1 MSQASQTLGVEPMLT
16 KSWPFRPRPRKYSP
30 WQGEKYRASVTFWRN
45 NLQLPEFT
53 RSATLR
59 WTLLVAGIF
68 AAFVVVLLEF
78 VYLKTKN
85 DLTMRSDRLVA
96 SQIGVFADLSP
107 ERRLDAI
114 NEHLKQDPARVRLPG
129 LSCSTVP

>member
-1 MSQASQTLGVEPMLT
+1 MLT

-53 RSATLR
+53 RSSTLR

-68 AAFVVVLLEF
+68 AAFTVALLGF
-78 VYLKTKN
+78 VYLKTRH
-85 DLTMRSDRLVA
+85 DLMMRSDRVIVSQMDVVA
-96 SQIGVFADLSP
+96 ELSP
-107 ERRLDAI
+107 ARRRDAI
-114 NEHLKQDPARVRLPG
+114 NADLKQDPTRARLTG
-129 LSCSTVP
+129 LFESDGRRV

>member
-1 MSQASQTLGVEPMLT
+1 MLT

-53 RSATLR
+53 RSTTLR

-68 AAFVVVLLEF
+68 SAFTVALLAF
-78 VYLKTKN
+78 VYLKTQH
-85 DLTMRSDRLVA
+85 DLTMPS
-96 SQIGVFADLSP
+96 
-107 ERRLDAI
+107 
-114 NEHLKQDPARVRLPG
+114 ARVIAAQMWFFSAFAPG
-129 LSCSTVP
+129 WRRHTIDV

>member
-30 WQGEKYRASVTFWRN
+30 WQGEKYRASVIFWRN

-53 RSATLR
+53 RSTTLR

-68 AAFVVVLLEF
+68 AAFTVALLAF
-78 VYLKTKN
+78 VYLKTKH
-85 DLTMRSDRLVA
+85 DLTIRSHRVIA
-96 SQIGVFADLSP
+96 AQVSVFSHLPP
-107 ERRLDAI
+107 E
-114 NEHLKQDPARVRLPG
+114 PRLPTHHEH
-129 LSCSTVP
+129 CQQ

>member
-53 RSATLR
+53 RSTTLR

-68 AAFVVVLLEF
+68 IAFTVAFLAFVFFKIKHEV
-78 VYLKTKN
+78 K
-85 DLTMRSDRLVA
+85 M
-96 SQIGVFADLSP
+96 
-107 ERRLDAI
+107 
-114 NEHLKQDPARVRLPG
+114 PAVRVIAWRM
-129 LSCSTVP
+129 SV